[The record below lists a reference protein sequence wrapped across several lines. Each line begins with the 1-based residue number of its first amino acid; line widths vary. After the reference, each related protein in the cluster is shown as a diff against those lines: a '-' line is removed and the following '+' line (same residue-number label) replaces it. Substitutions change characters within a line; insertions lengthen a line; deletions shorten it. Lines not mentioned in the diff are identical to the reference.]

1 MKSITIHG
9 LDDALEERIR
19 SKAGEEGLSLNET
32 IKQLLRKSLG
42 LSERQPDCRHF
53 DDLFGTWSQAD
64 LQEFN
69 RATDDLGQIDSSYSK
84 VPPKETA

>member
-9 LDDALEERIR
+9 LDDALDEKNPR
-19 SKAGEEGLSLNET
+19 KAGEEGLSLNET

-42 LSERQPDCRHF
+42 LSELQPDCRHF
-53 DDLFGTWSQAD
+53 EDLFGTWSQAD

-69 RATDDLGQIDSSYSK
+69 RATDDLGQINSSCSI